1 MEQLDVIRKDGSNY
15 VLFGLSGA
23 FNAYTAVNAQAK
35 IYEEIQKNNV
45 VLDLSKV
52 VQIDDAGM
60 GIIMAAHNDADE
72 SGKKLYLLS
81 LSNEA
86 DKEISRTGFKEL
98 FNIINAVTEVI

>member
-1 MEQLDVIRKDGSNY
+1 MEQLDVIQKEGSNY
-15 VLFGLSGA
+15 VLFSLSGA
-23 FNAYTAVNAQAK
+23 FNAYTAVNAQTK

-45 VLDLSKV
+45 VLELSKL
-52 VQIDDAGM
+52 IELDDAGM
-60 GIIMAAHNDADE
+60 GIIMAAHNDACE

-86 DKEISRTGFKEL
+86 DKVISRTGFKDV